1 MVHCLEIISSAS
13 EGSKSLTK
21 HIFETQTLDKVVLQ
35 LSIVIEELN
44 QGTQQMQG
52 DLLKLQLAMMDKLL
66 LATTNACK
74 DHAPAKKVLLK
85 VNTFT
90 PVLVYLARV
99 GDKLNS
105 EPFYSEDRVIA
116 VLNLLSQATDG
127 EKTSQDWILQ
137 NVKIDE
143 ICSKL
148 FS

>member
-1 MVHCLEIISSAS
+1 
-13 EGSKSLTK
+13 
-21 HIFETQTLDKVVLQ
+21 
-35 LSIVIEELN
+35 
-44 QGTQQMQG
+44 MQG

-116 VLNLLSQATDG
+116 VLNLLS
-127 EKTSQDWILQ
+127 
-137 NVKIDE
+137 
-143 ICSKL
+143 
-148 FS
+148 